1 MSWLY
6 SAHMTEYWGGFG
18 SAMNTVVDFGSE
30 EFNLHPERINLYFK
44 SPIVV
49 LKVRSMLASGYTVK
63 ASYLGDSLD
72 IYDWIRVYITNPGV
86 SKDARYFYTY
96 EYGNPACENGLL
108 KFLRSV
114 EEVFH

>member
-1 MSWLY
+1 MD
-6 SAHMTEYWGGFG
+6 
-18 SAMNTVVDFGSE
+18 TVVDFGSE
-30 EFNLHPERINLYFK
+30 EFKLYPERINLYFK
-44 SPIVV
+44 SPIVI

-63 ASYLGDSLD
+63 ASYFGSSLD